1 VAANESPS
9 IDVAQVAPLAEPP
22 RASQERTQI
31 HADSP
36 AQGSLLSDALSL
48 QERQTPSY
56 WNTPSAAAAPEDA
69 NDNDDTSAGGSQTK
83 AATKARKDKMR
94 RDAQLRQGIIQQL
107 LTQGFEASKRE
118 KLLAV
123 LIKLGISEKEYR
135 ELVIRVGESEAQQM
149 AQRSEQEQLFK
160 DAEKIALTTSGEM
173 VAASEMATHTTKS
186 EAVEQQPAQAQPK
199 PSTRSRADL
208 YRSLQRGKT
217 TDEVL

>member
-1 VAANESPS
+1 
-9 IDVAQVAPLAEPP
+9 
-22 RASQERTQI
+22 
-31 HADSP
+31 
-36 AQGSLLSDALSL
+36 
-48 QERQTPSY
+48 
-56 WNTPSAAAAPEDA
+56 
-69 NDNDDTSAGGSQTK
+69 
-83 AATKARKDKMR
+83 
-94 RDAQLRQGIIQQL
+94 
-107 LTQGFEASKRE
+107 
-118 KLLAV
+118 
-123 LIKLGISEKEYR
+123 
-135 ELVIRVGESEAQQM
+135 M